1 MIINGS
7 IVFRFLYF
15 IKFVIHHYKLFMQ
28 FREVIGQQMIKDRLI
43 RSVEDG
49 RISHAQLFFGPHG
62 VGKLPL
68 AIAYAQYISC
78 ENRNEK
84 DSCGTCRSCIKY
96 SKLAHPDLHF
106 VFPVVNV
113 KQGASKAVSDHFI
126 QQWRETVP
134 LNPYIT
140 ENQWYEVIGAE
151 NKQGLIS
158 RNESTE
164 VLRKLSLKSYES
176 EYKILILW
184 LAEKMNPPAA
194 NSLLKLIEEPPDKTV
209 FLLIS
214 ENTDQIIPTI
224 LSRTQMIRVGPLEA
238 ENLKEG
244 LKERFPDGEDII
256 EDVIQ
261 RANGDFSIA
270 LQLMEEDEQDNENF
284 NEFMFL
290 MRKCYGRDIIE
301 IQKWTEKMAGWGRER
316 LKLFLSYSLRMVRE
330 NFMLN
335 LKQDKISYLTKKEAE
350 FSQRFSA
357 FIHEGNVFKMAEEFE
372 LAIDHIESNGFAK
385 LVLLDLAI
393 KNILLLK
400 MPAPV
405 E

>member
-1 MIINGS
+1 M
-7 IVFRFLYF
+7 
-15 IKFVIHHYKLFMQ
+15 LFN
-28 FREVIGQQMIKDRLI
+28 EVVGQQNIKNRLI
-43 RSVEDG
+43 RSVKDG

-68 AIAYAQYISC
+68 AIAFAQYISC
-78 ENRNEK
+78 ENASDE
-84 DSCGTCRSCIKY
+84 DSCGTCPSCIKY

-113 KQGASKAVSDHFI
+113 KAGASKTVSDHFI
-126 QQWRETVP
+126 QQWRETIAS
-134 LNPYIT
+134 NAYIT
-140 ENQWYEVIGAE
+140 ENQWYEVMGAE

-158 RNESTE
+158 RSESTE

-176 EYKILILW
+176 DYKILIIW

-194 NSLLKLIEEPPDKTV
+194 NSLLKLIEEPPSKTI
-209 FLLIS
+209 FLLVS

-224 LSRTQMIRVGPLEA
+224 LSRTQMIRVGPLDA
-238 ENLKEG
+238 DSIKKGLSDKYPQKE
-244 LKERFPDGEDII
+244 EMIT
-256 EDVIQ
+256 DVVQ

-270 LQLMEEDEQDNENF
+270 LQLMELDEQDNENF
-284 NEFMFL
+284 DEFVFL
-290 MRKCYGRDIIE
+290 MRKCYGREIIE
-301 IQKWTEKMAGWGRER
+301 IQNWTEKMATWGRER
-316 LKLFLSYSLRMVRE
+316 LKLFLTYSLRMIRE

-335 LKQDKISYLTKKEAE
+335 LQQTEISYLTKKEAE
-350 FSQRFSA
+350 FSERFSP
-357 FIHEGNVFKMAEEFE
+357 FIHQGNIFKMAEEFE
-372 LAIDHIESNGFAK
+372 LAIEHIEANGYAK

-400 MPAPV
+400 QAVPA

>member
-1 MIINGS
+1 
-7 IVFRFLYF
+7 
-15 IKFVIHHYKLFMQ
+15 MQ
-28 FREVIGQQMIKDRLI
+28 FKEVIGQQNIKNRLI

-78 ENRNEK
+78 ENKNGE
-84 DSCGTCRSCIKY
+84 DSCGTCPSCIKY

-106 VFPVVNV
+106 VFPVVNT
-113 KQGASKAVSDHFI
+113 KQGAGKPVSDHFI
-126 QQWRETVP
+126 QQWRESIST
-134 LNPYIT
+134 NAYIT
-140 ENQWYEVIGAE
+140 ENQWYEAIGAE

-184 LAEKMNPPAA
+184 LAEKMNPAAA

-214 ENTDQIIPTI
+214 ENTDHIIPTI

-238 ENLKEG
+238 SSLKEG
-244 LKERFPDGEDII
+244 LRERFPDSEEMI

-261 RANGDFSIA
+261 RANGDFSVA

-301 IQKWTEKMAGWGRER
+301 IQKWTEKMASWGRER
-316 LKLFLSYSLRMVRE
+316 LKLFLTYSLRMIRE

-335 LKQDKISYLTKKEAE
+335 LQQEQISYLTKKEAE
-350 FSQRFSA
+350 FSLRFST
-357 FIHEGNVFKMAEEFE
+357 FIHQGNVFKMAQEFE
-372 LAIDHIESNGFAK
+372 LAISHIESNGYAK

-400 MPAPV
+400 MPASV
-405 E
+405 A